1 MSNEPHVLDL
11 LPSYALGA
19 LDSEEAIQ
27 VEKHLL
33 GCMICRAESKTFQN
47 IADGLGLFG
56 SAAVPPSDLKHRLM
70 QRVQRAQQLTQTPRR
85 SLVERLLPVW
95 KLASL
100 CLIVALAGFNLS
112 LWQRQNRLEVNT
124 SPGGMRAVALSG
136 SNTSSTATGFVII
149 SPDGRNGALVVD
161 GLPPLDEGL
170 QYQVW
175 LIRDGQRT
183 SGAVF
188 STDED
193 SYSGMR
199 IRAPGS
205 LLQYS
210 AMAITIEPSGG
221 SAKPTGIEVLSGPL
235 LNP

>member
-11 LPSYALGA
+11 LPAYALGA

-33 GCMICRAESKTFQN
+33 SCMICRAESKTFEN
-47 IADGLGLFG
+47 IADGLSL
-56 SAAVPPSDLKHRLM
+56 STAAVPPSDLKDRLM
-70 QRVQRAQQLTQTPRR
+70 QRVRSVQPLTRTPRR
-85 SLVERLLPVW
+85 SLVQRLVPVW
-95 KLASL
+95 GLASL

-112 LWQRQNRLEVNT
+112 LWHQRGVKT
-124 SPGGMRAVALSG
+124 SPRGMRAVALSA
-136 SNTSSTATGFVII
+136 SNTGSEAPGFVII
-149 SPDGRNGALVVD
+149 SPDGRNGTLVVD

-193 SYSGMR
+193 SYRGLR

-221 SAKPTGIEVLSGPL
+221 SPQPTGIDVLGGPL